1 MKNFIH
7 SQYHNTKHHIG
18 ELGDKYLILAVVLL
32 IIIGLIMVTSSSMA
46 ISGRKFDQPF
56 YYLFRQGTYAILG
69 LLAALIVLRI
79 KMSFWQ
85 KIAPLLLFISIIAL
99 TLVLIPGIGKMV
111 NGSRRWIGVGLVKFQ
126 ISELVKLT
134 TIIYMASYLTRHYQT
149 VRASFSGFAK
159 PLILLSIIA
168 LFLLLEPD
176 FGATVVI
183 LVTSMVMLFLAGARL
198 WPFVVMLAG
207 VLVSLGV
214 LAISSPYRLA
224 RLTSFLKPWEHQFD
238 GGYQLTQSLIAFG
251 RGGFV
256 GVGLGKSVQKLF
268 YLPEAHTDFL
278 LAVLAEEFGLIGV
291 LIIITLY
298 VVIVFRALTIGKN
311 AQTVKQHFSAFIA
324 YGIAMWISVQVLVS
338 FGVNSGL
345 LPTKGLTLPLLSYGG
360 SSVVIIFIALA
371 ILLRIDYETKYR
383 A

>member
-1 MKNFIH
+1 
-7 SQYHNTKHHIG
+7 
-18 ELGDKYLILAVVLL
+18 
-32 IIIGLIMVTSSSMA
+32 
-46 ISGRKFDQPF
+46 
-56 YYLFRQGTYAILG
+56 
-69 LLAALIVLRI
+69 
-79 KMSFWQ
+79 
-85 KIAPLLLFISIIAL
+85 
-99 TLVLIPGIGKMV
+99 
-111 NGSRRWIGVGLVKFQ
+111 
-126 ISELVKLT
+126 
-134 TIIYMASYLTRHYQT
+134 
-149 VRASFSGFAK
+149 
-159 PLILLSIIA
+159 
-168 LFLLLEPD
+168 LLLEPD

-198 WPFVVMLAG
+198 WPFIAMLAG

-251 RGGFV
+251 RGGFF

-278 LAVLAEEFGLIGV
+278 LAVLAEEFGLVGV
-291 LIIITLY
+291 LIIISLY
-298 VVIVFRALTIGKN
+298 IIIVFRALTIGKN

-371 ILLRIDYETKYR
+371 ILLRIDYESKYQR